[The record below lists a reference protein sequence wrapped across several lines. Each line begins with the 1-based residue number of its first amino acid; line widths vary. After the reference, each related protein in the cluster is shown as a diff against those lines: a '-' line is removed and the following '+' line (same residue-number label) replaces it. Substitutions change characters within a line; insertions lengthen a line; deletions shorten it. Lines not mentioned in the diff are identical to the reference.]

1 MERRV
6 LVAVF
11 LSFLVLYG
19 YQTFVL
25 PPPLPPEAPVQPAS
39 PGAPAGVAP
48 EEPQVTPPEAPPAT
62 AQPAP
67 AAASVPPREPASAP
81 AAPAAVVIG
90 AEVER
95 EIVVE
100 TATVE
105 ATLSNRGGR
114 ILHWRLKTY
123 QDSLGQ
129 PVDLV
134 PSDLPAGS
142 PTPFELRVDDDGIT
156 DRLNTALYRVT
167 GDRAGRVDAQAGEA
181 SLLFEFEDASGLR
194 ARKELR
200 FAPENYLIAFS
211 AVVEDGG
218 VALNPTVLW
227 GPGLSD
233 SGAQAGGGGFLT
245 GNYTQP
251 PQGIY
256 HLDGS
261 VERLTGGALEEQPAH
276 EGPFRFVGIDDHYF
290 IAVALN
296 TGQVR
301 VEYQP
306 TFIAGLEETQRVLVS
321 QSFTFPGPPE
331 NVQFFYGPKQLDLLR
346 SVDAELVRAI
356 NFGIFGWLAVPL
368 LGALQWIYGFAGNYG
383 WSIVLLTLLINVFIS
398 PLRHKSV
405 VSMRKM
411 QVVQPQMKAIQERYA
426 GLKKTDPARQKM
438 NTEIMALYKEKGVNP
453 AGGCVPMLLQF
464 PVLLAFYSMLGQSIE
479 LRGADFGF
487 WIHDLSQPDP
497 YYIIPVL
504 MAGTMF
510 WQTKIM
516 PSTAD
521 PAQQKIMMLMPLMF
535 TFFFLAAP
543 SGLVMYWFVSNL
555 WAVGQQYF
563 TLWMIGPVTVPT
575 VRPPAE
581 RRLKKAGAGRTTKA
595 EKGT

>member
-19 YQTFVL
+19 YQTFIL
-25 PPPLPPEAPVQPAS
+25 PPPPPPQPQAETS
-39 PGAPAGVAP
+39 
-48 EEPQVTPPEAPPAT
+48 
-62 AQPAP
+62 
-67 AAASVPPREPASAP
+67 ASAP
-81 AAPAAVVIG
+81 GTATATGTAQESPAIPPSPQATPAADAVATDEPEAATVVIG
-90 AEVER
+90 EDAER

-100 TATVE
+100 TATVDGR
-105 ATLSNRGGR
+105 LSNRGAR
-114 ILHWRLKTY
+114 ILHWRLKAY
-123 QDSLGQ
+123 RDDLDQ

-134 PSDLPAGS
+134 PSDLPPGS
-142 PTPFELRVDDDGIT
+142 ATPFALQVDDPAIT
-156 DRLNTALYRVT
+156 ERLNTALYRVI
-167 GDRAGRVDAQAGEA
+167 GDRAGRVDAQTGEA
-181 SLLFEFEDASGLR
+181 SVLFEFEDASGLR
-194 ARKELR
+194 ARKEFR
-200 FAPENYLIAFS
+200 FDPRNYLIAFS
-211 AVVEDGG
+211 ATVENGG
-218 VALNPTVLW
+218 VRLNPSVLW
-227 GPGLSD
+227 GAGLED
-233 SGAQAGGGGFLT
+233 SGAQSGGGSFFT
-245 GNYTQP
+245 GNYVQP

-261 VERLTGGALEEQPAH
+261 VERLTAGDLQEQPIH
-276 EGPFRFVGIDDHYF
+276 NGPFRFVGIDDHYF
-290 IAVALN
+290 IAAALN
-296 TGQVR
+296 TGQTR
-301 VEYQP
+301 IEFQP
-306 TFIAGLEETQRVLVS
+306 TPLAGPDDTQRVFVS
-321 QSFTFPGPPE
+321 QAFTFPDAPD

-346 SVDAELVRAI
+346 SVDTELVRAI

-383 WSIVLLTLLINVFIS
+383 WSIVLLTLCINLTIS

-411 QVVQPQMKAIQERYA
+411 QAVQPQMKAIQDRYA

-453 AGGCVPMLLQF
+453 ASGCLPMLLQF

-510 WQTKIM
+510 WQTKIT

-535 TFFFLAAP
+535 TFFFLQAP
-543 SGLVMYWFVSNL
+543 SGLVVYWFVSNL
-555 WAVGQQYF
+555 WAIGQQYF
-563 TLWMIGPVTVPT
+563 TLWMIGPVIMAT

-581 RRLKKAGAGRTTKA
+581 RRLKNAGAGKTPGAGKRS
-595 EKGT
+595 

>member
-1 MERRV
+1 MPMERRV

-11 LSFLVLYG
+11 LSFLVLYA
-19 YQTFVL
+19 YQAFLV
-25 PPPLPPEAPVQPAS
+25 PPPLPVETQ
-39 PGAPAGVAP
+39 
-48 EEPQVTPPEAPPAT
+48 EPPAT
-62 AQPAP
+62 PAGGPPGALQPARAPGPPAEP
-67 AAASVPPREPASAP
+67 AAAEAASP
-81 AAPAAVVIG
+81 AALPAAVVLG
-90 AEVER
+90 DATER

-114 ILHWRLKTY
+114 ILHWRLKNY
-123 QDSLGQ
+123 RDSLGD
-129 PVDLV
+129 PIDLV
-134 PSDLPAGS
+134 PSDLPPDQ
-142 PTPFELRVDDDGIT
+142 PTPFSLWVDDGPT
-156 DRLNTALYRVT
+156 TERLNTALYRT
-167 GDRAGRVDAQAGEA
+167 SGDATGRVDAREREGAV
-181 SLLFEFEDASGLR
+181 LFEFEDASGLQV
-194 ARKELR
+194 RKELR
-200 FAPENYLIAFS
+200 FDPQNYLIAFS
-211 AVVEDGG
+211 VTVESGG

-227 GPGLSD
+227 GPGLAD
-233 SGAQAGGGGFLT
+233 SGAQAGGGSFFT

-256 HLDGS
+256 HRDGS
-261 VERLTGGALEEQPAH
+261 VERLTSGDLDEQPVH
-276 EGPFRFVGIDDHYF
+276 EGQFRFAGIDDHYF
-290 IAVALN
+290 IAAALN
-296 TGQVR
+296 TGPAR
-301 VEYQP
+301 VEFRP
-306 TFIAGLEETQRVLVS
+306 TPIADPGGSQRLLVS
-321 QSFTFPGPPE
+321 QSFTFPEPPQ
-331 NVQFFYGPKQLDLLR
+331 NAQFFYGPKQFDLLR

-383 WSIVLLTLLINVFIS
+383 WSIVLLTLLINLTIS

-411 QVVQPQMKAIQERYA
+411 QAVQPQMKAIQDRYA
-426 GLKKTDPARQKM
+426 DLKKTDPARQKM

-453 AGGCVPMLLQF
+453 ASGCVPMLFQF

-497 YYIIPVL
+497 YYIIPVM
-504 MAGTMF
+504 MAVTMF
-510 WQTKIM
+510 WQTKIT

-543 SGLVMYWFVSNL
+543 SGLVVYWFVSNL
-555 WAVGQQYF
+555 WAIGQQYF
-563 TLWMIGPVTVPT
+563 TLWMIGPVTVPA

-581 RRLKKAGAGRTTKA
+581 RKLKTAGAGRTPDAGKRS
-595 EKGT
+595 

>member
-1 MERRV
+1 MQMERRV

-19 YQTFVL
+19 YQTFIL
-25 PPPLPPEAPVQPAS
+25 PPPPTPEASDSAEESATTSGAAQDPVSNPASTTPSSQTGEVQP
-39 PGAPAGVAP
+39 GDAPAVVA
-48 EEPQVTPPEAPPAT
+48 V
-62 AQPAP
+62 
-67 AAASVPPREPASAP
+67 SAE
-81 AAPAAVVIG
+81 VVIG
-90 AEVER
+90 SDLER
-95 EIVVE
+95 EILVE
-100 TATVE
+100 TATVD
-105 ATLSNRGGR
+105 AVLSNRGGR
-114 ILHWRLKTY
+114 ILHWRLKEYT
-123 QDSLGQ
+123 DELGE
-129 PVDLV
+129 PEDLV
-134 PSDLPAGS
+134 PSDLPTGS
-142 PTPFELRVDDDGIT
+142 ATPFALQVDDPAIT
-156 DRLNTALYRVT
+156 ERLNTALYRVT
-167 GDRAGRVDAQAGEA
+167 GDIAGRLDARTDEA
-181 SLLFEFEDASGLR
+181 TVLFEFEDATGLR
-194 ARKELR
+194 ARKEFR
-200 FAPENYLIAFS
+200 FDPQNYLIAFS
-211 AVVEDGG
+211 ATVENGG
-218 VALNPTVLW
+218 VRLNPSVLW
-227 GPGLSD
+227 GSGLED
-233 SGAQAGGGGFLT
+233 SGAQSGGGSFFT
-245 GNYTQP
+245 GNYVQP

-261 VERLTGGALEEQPAH
+261 VERLTVSDLEEQPTYN
-276 EGPFRFVGIDDHYF
+276 GPFRFAGIDDHYF
-290 IAVALN
+290 IAAALN
-296 TGQVR
+296 TGQTR
-301 VEYQP
+301 VEFQP
-306 TFIAGLEETQRVLVS
+306 TPIAGPEDTQRVLVS
-321 QSFTFPGPPE
+321 QAFTFPDSPD

-383 WSIVLLTLLINVFIS
+383 WSIVLLTLCINLTIS

-411 QVVQPQMKAIQERYA
+411 QAVQPQMKAIQDRYA

-438 NTEIMALYKEKGVNP
+438 NTEIMALYKDKGVNP
-453 AGGCVPMLLQF
+453 ASGCLPMLLQF

-510 WQTKIM
+510 WQTKIT

-535 TFFFLAAP
+535 TFFFLQAP
-543 SGLVMYWFVSNL
+543 SGLVVYWFVSNL
-555 WAVGQQYF
+555 WAIGQQYF

-581 RRLKKAGAGRTTKA
+581 RRLKNAGAGKTPGAGKRS
-595 EKGT
+595 